1 MYSWEFENKM
11 KEAYIKGDLKEL
23 ESLKKECKD
32 SSKLFLTDNIFVE
45 NKVKDELNKIQGTD
59 KDQPIYWAN
68 LYNTLYGLYTKESTF
83 LTSLDTYIGMLRQRI
98 ATQNQQKGKKQ

>member
-1 MYSWEFENKM
+1 MYSWDFENKM

-32 SSKLFLTDNIFVE
+32 SSKLFLDDDIVVE
-45 NKVKDELNKIQGTD
+45 KKIIEELELLQGTN

-68 LYNTLYGLYTKESTF
+68 LYNTLYGLYTKESTL
-83 LTSLDTYIGMLRQRI
+83 LTSLDTYIGMLKQRI
-98 ATQNQQKGKKQ
+98 ATQNAPKVKKQ

>member
-1 MYSWEFENKM
+1 MYSWDFENKM

-32 SSKLFLTDNIFVE
+32 SLKLFLTEDIIVE
-45 NKVKDELNKIQGTD
+45 NKVKDELDLMQGTK

-68 LYNTLYGLYTKESTF
+68 LYNTLYGLYTKESRL
-83 LTSLDTYIGMLRQRI
+83 LTSLDTYIGILKQRI
-98 ATQNQQKGKKQ
+98 ATQNQPKAKKQ

>member
-1 MYSWEFENKM
+1 MYSWDFENKM

-32 SSKLFLTDNIFVE
+32 SSKLFLDDDIVVE
-45 NKVKDELNKIQGTD
+45 NKVKNELNKIQGTE

-68 LYNTLYGLYTKESTF
+68 LYNTLYGLYTKESTL
-83 LTSLDTYIGMLRQRI
+83 LTSLDTYIGMLKQRI
-98 ATQNQQKGKKQ
+98 ATQNQSKSKKQ